1 MVEENKPGEGVGKQ
15 KDDVDKLLDDLGLG
29 EKGKPSTANVVGGK
43 GSPADAKKA
52 EFSQFDTPTGAKG
65 QSHIDLLKD
74 VTLNVKIELG
84 RTKMFVGDIL
94 KLTGGSIVDLDK
106 LTGDPL
112 DLYVNDRLVARG
124 EVLVINDNF
133 AIRVIEIVTP
143 ESAEK

>member
-29 EKGKPSTANVVGGK
+29 EKGKPSTAVVGGK

-52 EFSQFDTPTGAKG
+52 EFSQFDTPTSAKG

-94 KLTGGSIVDLDK
+94 KLTGGSI
-106 LTGDPL
+106 
-112 DLYVNDRLVARG
+112 
-124 EVLVINDNF
+124 
-133 AIRVIEIVTP
+133 
-143 ESAEK
+143 